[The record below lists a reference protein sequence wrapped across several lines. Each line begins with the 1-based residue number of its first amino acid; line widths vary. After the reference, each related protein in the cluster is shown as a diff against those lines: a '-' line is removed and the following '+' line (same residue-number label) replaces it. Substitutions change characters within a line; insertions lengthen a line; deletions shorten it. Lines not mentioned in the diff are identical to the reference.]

1 MIKIFLQTHRPGT
14 KLYES
19 WTCIVYGGGN
29 CKMKMSYAE
38 AGFESGTVTRSRFM
52 TCAAPKLS
60 VIQLA
65 EYVVNA

>member
-14 KLYES
+14 KLS

-29 CKMKMSYAE
+29 CKMKMSN
-38 AGFESGTVTRSRFM
+38 AGAGLESGTVTRSCFK

-60 VIQLA
+60 VVQLA
-65 EYVVNA
+65 EYIVNT